1 MSNKTTLQISIAI
14 AYFISVIGTL
24 MSMFIT
30 GVSLITGLFVFI
42 NVTLIAAAIVVHF
55 DKEYKI

>member
-24 MSMFIT
+24 MSMFTT
-30 GVSLITGLFVFI
+30 GVSLITGLLVFI

-55 DKEYKI
+55 DHECKI